1 MRHDNLIF
9 GSGWYEREV
18 SLESTPSAYARA
30 LVEQAVA
37 RYDAEGKDATLV
49 RYNDPASVDGQ
60 YYVLIIDS
68 SDLRA
73 VANGACPDLVGT
85 IPDRI
90 DPTGYYYSS
99 DIASATEEGK
109 WISYVILNPETGE
122 EQRKHTCITLHD
134 GLVFG
139 SGYYE
144 PTSASM
150 QSSDDEEEKVLT
162 ILYWQAPSLP
172 GPYLVAGNKDTD
184 AGAVTLEP
192 LASYDPDG
200 ELTPRLAAEIP
211 TLENGGISEDLMSIT
226 WKLRQGLKWSD
237 GADFTADDVVFT
249 WRYCTDEETGC
260 TGEDAFSGIESV
272 NAIDDLTVRI
282 EFDAPVLYPYTA
294 FVGAGTPII
303 SSAQFVECVG
313 VAARTCEQQNTAPLG
328 TGPYRITEF
337 TPNEGAIYERNPFY
351 WGETPYF
358 DRVVI
363 KGGGDAITAA
373 RSVLEDDEADYAWNL
388 QVDPNTLA
396 DMEAAGQG
404 SVVSA
409 FSSLVERIVINH
421 TNPDPALG
429 DDRSE
434 YLDGTNPHPFLMF
447 TPITQAMSMAID
459 RSTISDQLYGFA
471 AKPACNIIIAPSKYA
486 SIANDGCLTQNIEG
500 ANKLLD
506 DNGVLD
512 TDGDGIREYN
522 GVPLKIT
529 YQTTSNAIRQDT
541 QALIRDWR
549 HQIGIESELIQHDA
563 RVFFG
568 GDPIV
573 DKEASHRR
581 FFSDVQMYTTGS
593 GVDPQQYLS
602 GQRCSHIQTRDNNW
616 ADGNNARACSAEFD
630 EVFEKLEQSTAGS
643 ERDDLVKQL
652 NDIIVQDGF
661 EIPLVTRGYVSAHS
675 NTLKGVRINGWYSE
689 LWNIAEWS
697 R

>member
-1 MRHDNLIF
+1 MLDENYEVTVNPAFPNNIGMDMRGSLGTDITGKNFGAEFVTVDETGKWIDYVYLNPADDFNYERKQVWIVRHENLIF

-37 RYDAEGKDATLV
+37 RYDAEGRDDTLV
-49 RYNDPASVDGQ
+49 RYNDPTSVAGQ

-73 VANGACPDLVGT
+73 VANGARPDLVGT

-90 DPTGYYYSS
+90 DPTGYYYGS

-109 WISYVILNPETGE
+109 WISYVTLNPETGE
-122 EQRKHTCITLHD
+122 EQRKHTWITLHD

-150 QSSDDEEEKVLT
+150 QSSDDEEGKVLT

-200 ELTPRLAAEIP
+200 ELTPRLEVV
-211 TLENGGISEDLMSIT
+211 G
-226 WKLRQGLKWSD
+226 RQRFHRQRRCIHL
-237 GADFTADDVVFT
+237 AILH
-249 WRYCTDEETGC
+249 RRETGY
-260 TGEDAFSGIESV
+260 TGEDAFSGITSV

-282 EFDAPVLYPYTA
+282 EFDAPVPYPYTA

-303 SSAQFVECVG
+303 SSAQFAECVG

-337 TPNEGAIYERNPFY
+337 TPNEGAVYERNPFY

-373 RSVLEDDEADYAWNL
+373 RSVLEADEADYAWNL
-388 QVDPNTLA
+388 QVDPDTLA

-404 SVVSA
+404 TVVSA
-409 FSSLVERIVINH
+409 FSGLVERIVINH

-434 YLDGTNPHPFLMF
+434 YLDGTNPHPFLTF

-459 RSTISDQLYGFA
+459 RTQISEPLYGFA
-471 AKPACNIIIAPSKYA
+471 GKPACNIIIAPSRYA
-486 SIANDGCLTQNIEG
+486 STANDGCLTQNIEG

-522 GVPLKIT
+522 GVPLRIA
-529 YQTTSNAIRQDT
+529 YQTTSNAIRQNT
-541 QALIRDWR
+541 QALIRDWW
-549 HQIGIESELIQHDA
+549 Q
-563 RVFFG
+563 
-568 GDPIV
+568 
-573 DKEASHRR
+573 
-581 FFSDVQMYTTGS
+581 
-593 GVDPQQYLS
+593 
-602 GQRCSHIQTRDNNW
+602 
-616 ADGNNARACSAEFD
+616 
-630 EVFEKLEQSTAGS
+630 
-643 ERDDLVKQL
+643 
-652 NDIIVQDGF
+652 
-661 EIPLVTRGYVSAHS
+661 
-675 NTLKGVRINGWYSE
+675 
-689 LWNIAEWS
+689 
-697 R
+697 